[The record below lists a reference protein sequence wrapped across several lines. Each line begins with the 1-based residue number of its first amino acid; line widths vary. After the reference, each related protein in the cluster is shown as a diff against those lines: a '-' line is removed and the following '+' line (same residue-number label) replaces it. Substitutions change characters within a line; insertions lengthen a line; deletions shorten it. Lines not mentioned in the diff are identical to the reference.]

1 MHRRSL
7 LAALAALAAPV
18 AALHPAR
25 ADAQPLAL
33 VYEGTSDGVLT
44 RLALRLDGS
53 RVDGTLHEQ
62 GLALPVRGIAEG
74 RRMQAA
80 VLDPRTGAALVRIA
94 GELRDDGVQLTA
106 RPEGGGPARTLAMR
120 RVPGDASVAAGS
132 PAAGAGSGGP
142 TSQRPAGPGGA
153 GRADPALV
161 GRWTS
166 DSQMQSRGGAGG
178 FAALSTVRTLELAA
192 GGRVRQWVRTA
203 GGGGNWT
210 ADGGQRLEFSG
221 HWQAR
226 GPEIW
231 VRQDGQSGFVRAASY
246 RFSGEYLVTDDG
258 SGRRIWRR

>member
-1 MHRRSL
+1 MDRRRFL
-7 LAALAALAAPV
+7 VALASLAGPLGASG
-18 AALHPAR
+18 AG
-25 ADAQPLAL
+25 AQPLAIA
-33 VYEGTSDGVLT
+33 YEGESDGVGT
-44 RLALRLDGS
+44 RLVLRIDGS

-62 GLALPVRGIAEG
+62 GLALPVRGVVEG

-80 VLDPRTGAALVRIA
+80 VLDPRSGAAVVRIA
-94 GELRDDGVQLTA
+94 GELRDDGLRLSA
-106 RPEGGGPARTLAMR
+106 RPEGGGAERTLAMR
-120 RVPGDASVAAGS
+120 RVPVDAVAGGDVAA
-132 PAAGAGSGGP
+132 AAPGARATPERAGGSGP
-142 TSQRPAGPGGA
+142 P
-153 GRADPALV
+153 GRADPALL

-166 DSQMQSRGGAGG
+166 ESQLQSGGGAGG

-192 GGRVRQWVRTA
+192 DGRVRQWVRSA

-221 HWQAR
+221 RWESR

-231 VRQDGQSGFVRAASY
+231 VRQDGQPGFVRAAAY